1 MFRRSAKKRKQYFI
15 KKAFQMKVIVQFLL
29 ILFIGIIISGVCIY
43 FLADNEL
50 QTQLFTAHLTIENT
64 RDLLLPIIIFTSLIV
79 LTLLSTLTVYTVL
92 YLSHK
97 IAGPLY
103 RFEKIT
109 EDIGKGD
116 LNTYVKLRKNDELL
130 PLQTAFEN
138 MVENL
143 KNKIMNFKNNFKKFQ
158 EIEKKLDNAIQ
169 TSTLSEVD
177 KKSLAS
183 AVKEFTTEYEENVNA
198 FMIKDK

>member
-1 MFRRSAKKRKQYFI
+1 MLGRSAKKRKQYFI

-29 ILFIGIIISGVCIY
+29 ILIIGIIISGVGIY

-50 QTQLFTAHLTIENT
+50 ETKLFTAHLTIENT
-64 RDLLLPIIIFTSLIV
+64 RDLLLPIILFTSLIV
-79 LTLLSTLTVYTVL
+79 LAILSTLTVYTVL

-143 KNKIMNFKNNFKKFQ
+143 QNKIVNFKNNFKKFQ
-158 EIEKKLDNAIQ
+158 EIEKKLDNAIH

-177 KKSLAS
+177 KESLAS

-198 FMIKDK
+198 FTIKDI